1 MKTYAEY
8 RKQVEEAL
16 SGQLRSLGE
25 IPDILLTAMEYSLLA
40 GGKRLRAVLLLA
52 SCEAIGGDTGKA
64 LPFACALEMIHTY
77 SLIHDDLP
85 AMDNDDLRRGQLT
98 NHRKFGED
106 VAILAGD
113 GLLSAAM
120 ELMARQAAKL
130 AKVGDCSGVLA
141 MEAIAR
147 HAGVTGMVAGQT
159 MDVTSEGAKP
169 TADKVRYIHL
179 HKTADLLTAPV
190 EAGLLLAGA
199 TQDQVQYGC
208 EYGQH
213 LGMAFQMV
221 DDLLDVI
228 GTEEA
233 LGKSVGKDVAEEKL
247 TWIAIRGI
255 EGTREEING
264 TAQHSGAFQ
273 QSGAAV
279 LHHGVVRGA
288 GAQNSDVLSGR
299 KEMGL
304 APLFRQRG
312 NAVEPYGVR
321 RLPDAD
327 DWRDAGL
334 RQRDFR
340 PVFHDGGDCH
350 VRCDGCPPRDGQA
363 GGCHQRNR
371 AEDVRQWRKHHG

>member
-25 IPDILLTAMEYSLLA
+25 IPDILLKAMEYSLLA

-106 VAILAGD
+106 VAIL
-113 GLLSAAM
+113 
-120 ELMARQAAKL
+120 
-130 AKVGDCSGVLA
+130 GDCSGVLA

-159 MDVTSEGAKP
+159 MDVTSEGTKP

-255 EGTREEING
+255 EGTREDAARE
-264 TAQHSGAFQ
+264 TALAVD
-273 QSGAAV
+273 AA
-279 LHHGVVRGA
+279 A
-288 GAQNSDVLSGR
+288 
-299 KEMGL
+299 KI
-304 APLFRQRG
+304 
-312 NAVEPYGVR
+312 
-321 RLPDAD
+321 
-327 DWRDAGL
+327 
-334 RQRDFR
+334 
-340 PVFHDGGDCH
+340 GGDMKFL
-350 VRCDGCPPRDGQA
+350 QTLA
-363 GGCHQRNR
+363 QSTLNR
-371 AEDVRQWRKHHG
+371 VQ